1 MTHAIPRLRSTA
13 RRPTV
18 VVASLFAFSL
28 CLGFAADAPAA
39 APVRVAPG
47 VYLQRLD
54 LGRQL
59 ALGVARRA
67 PGAATRTARRA
78 SSAAARLRSANGR
91 GRRRSPSIPRRF
103 PGSSLQRQFCGGSL
117 VAPTLVIT
125 AAHCMFDFDHNTF
138 TNATRYAAVTG
149 RTTLSSSDGQ
159 EIPFASYQFF
169 TDASGNP
176 LFNPVT
182 FDFDVVLVR
191 LASPSSAS
199 PILLAGP
206 DEAATWERGRDAYVT
221 GWGST
226 SEGGGRSDQ
235 LRAARIGII
244 GDSTCGAGNSY
255 GGDFHPTFMVCAGL
269 MAGGVDTCQG
279 DSGGPLVVPLAG
291 GGYRLVG
298 DTSFGVG
305 CATPFFPGIYGRIAA
320 DPMRSALGERRD
332 RCRGREHRRLRRRA
346 RPAVGAGDPVRRRPA
361 EEDLEEEG
369 ALRVLLEQGRGNLHL
384 QARQEARRP
393 RATPRSAS
401 RRSRRASTVSR

>member
-1 MTHAIPRLRSTA
+1 MPFAHGA
-13 RRPTV
+13 RRLTGRRSHL
-18 VVASLFAFSL
+18 ASLLALLGCLWFAPD
-28 CLGFAADAPAA
+28 AAAA
-39 APVRVAPG
+39 APVKVGPG
-47 VYLQRLD
+47 VYLSD
-54 LGRQL
+54 S
-59 ALGVARRA
+59 
-67 PGAATRTARRA
+67 
-78 SSAAARLRSANGR
+78 SSADTSGSVSRAARQALHSD
-91 GRRRSPSIPRRF
+91 RSPRVVGGSATSIAEWPWQAAITLNPASF
-103 PGSSLQRQFCGGSL
+103 SGSSLQRQFCGGSL

-138 TNATRYAAVTG
+138 TNATRYAAITG
-149 RTTLSSSDGQ
+149 RTRCRLRTGQ

-182 FDFDVVLVR
+182 FDFDVVLVH

-235 LRAARIGII
+235 LRAAKIGII

-255 GGDFHPTFMVCAGL
+255 GGDFHSTFMVCAGL

-320 DPMRSALGERRD
+320 DPMRSALANGAIAAAGANIVGSGGEPGPQSAPETQFVD
-332 RCRGREHRRLRRRA
+332 GPPKKTSKKKAHFVFFSSKDGEPS
-346 RPAVGAGDPVRRRPA
+346 PASSTRSP
-361 EEDLEEEG
+361 
-369 ALRVLLEQGRGNLHL
+369 
-384 QARQEARRP
+384 RP

-401 RRSRRASTVSR
+401 RRSRRASTISR